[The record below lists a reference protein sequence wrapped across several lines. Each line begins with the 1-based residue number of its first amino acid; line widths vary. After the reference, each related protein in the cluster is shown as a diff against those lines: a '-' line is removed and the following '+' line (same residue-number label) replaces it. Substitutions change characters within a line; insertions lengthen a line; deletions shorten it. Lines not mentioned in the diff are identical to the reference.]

1 MIGILGGMSRYAG
14 VLRTCPF
21 ILLLDGVYLEAT
33 ATLPPTNLF
42 QMAGELEQVERV
54 EDLSSL
60 RFSRRSRDV
69 RHRPSLLVKARKVA
83 QGAAPMARGSV
94 QPGEEVRSPYQP
106 GRS

>member
-1 MIGILGGMSRYAG
+1 MSRCSG
-14 VLRTCPF
+14 VLRRCPL

-42 QMAGELEQVERV
+42 QMEVELEQVERAA
-54 EDLSSL
+54 DLSSL
-60 RFSRRSRDV
+60 RFSRHSRDV
-69 RHRPSLLVKARKVA
+69 RHRPSLPVKARKVA
-83 QGAAPMARGSV
+83 QGAAPMARRPV